1 MENKTP
7 KSDLIPCE
15 HCGHMISKTA
25 KTCPECGGKNRKY
38 ISAGKVVLIV
48 VMLIIFAYLEFMLSA
63 SFVAGWP
70 KRKKPAARY
79 FLTTGFSYWL
89 FTI

>member
-25 KTCPECGGKNRKY
+25 KTCPECGGRNRKY
-38 ISAGKVVLIV
+38 ISAGKVVL
-48 VMLIIFAYLEFMLSA
+48 EFMLSA
-63 SFVAGWP
+63 SFAAG
-70 KRKKPAARY
+70 
-79 FLTTGFSYWL
+79 
-89 FTI
+89 

>member
-7 KSDLIPCE
+7 KSDLIPCK

-25 KTCPECGGKNRKY
+25 KTCPEFGGKNRKY

-63 SFVAGWP
+63 SFAAG
-70 KRKKPAARY
+70 
-79 FLTTGFSYWL
+79 
-89 FTI
+89 

>member
-25 KTCPECGGKNRKY
+25 KTRPECGGKNRKY

-63 SFVAGWP
+63 SFAAG
-70 KRKKPAARY
+70 
-79 FLTTGFSYWL
+79 
-89 FTI
+89 

>member
-25 KTCPECGGKNRKY
+25 KTCPECGGRNRKY

-48 VMLIIFAYLEFMLSA
+48 VMLIIFAYLTLNLCFPLRSQRVNQNKKA
-63 SFVAGWP
+63 SG
-70 KRKKPAARY
+70 
-79 FLTTGFSYWL
+79 
-89 FTI
+89 

>member
-1 MENKTP
+1 MNKENIMESKTP

-38 ISAGKVVLIV
+38 ISVGKVVFIV
-48 VMLIIFAYLEFMLSA
+48 AMLIIFAYLEFMLSA
-63 SFVAGWP
+63 SFAAG
-70 KRKKPAARY
+70 
-79 FLTTGFSYWL
+79 
-89 FTI
+89 

>member
-1 MENKTP
+1 MAEKKKS

-63 SFVAGWP
+63 SFVAG
-70 KRKKPAARY
+70 
-79 FLTTGFSYWL
+79 
-89 FTI
+89 

>member
-38 ISAGKVVLIV
+38 ISAGNEVC
-48 VMLIIFAYLEFMLSA
+48 
-63 SFVAGWP
+63 GGGTP
-70 KRKKPAARY
+70 
-79 FLTTGFSYWL
+79 
-89 FTI
+89 

>member
-1 MENKTP
+1 MAEKKEL

-63 SFVAGWP
+63 SFAAG
-70 KRKKPAARY
+70 
-79 FLTTGFSYWL
+79 
-89 FTI
+89 

>member
-25 KTCPECGGKNRKY
+25 KTCPECGGRNRKY
-38 ISAGKVVLIV
+38 ISAGKVVFIV
-48 VMLIIFAYLEFMLSA
+48 VMLIIFAYLEFMFSA
-63 SFVAGWP
+63 SFAAG
-70 KRKKPAARY
+70 Y
-79 FLTTGFSYWL
+79 
-89 FTI
+89 

>member
-7 KSDLIPCE
+7 KGDLIPCE

-38 ISAGKVVLIV
+38 ISAGKVALIV

-63 SFVAGWP
+63 SFAAG
-70 KRKKPAARY
+70 
-79 FLTTGFSYWL
+79 
-89 FTI
+89 